1 MGSSLFNRE
10 NEEDKIQKRAILDSK
25 KKTLLNYFYSGL
37 LVLGTTIG
45 LILSGGLILLLDGG
59 ITLAYI
65 ISNLIINVYDKIIQ
79 NYLQYIPNSK
89 KRDFKM
95 EINKFYEN
103 ILKDIVNDN
112 DNNKLKD
119 FVNKF
124 IEEEN
129 ILFETSE
136 KFNEKR
142 NKFLD
147 ESKKS
152 KTKFNILVIGKT
164 GSGKSTLINEFL
176 QIRTAQENYGD
187 VGTIGFHTYT
197 TADTDYVLID
207 SEGLDLKRSVNDYI
221 KFLKNKII
229 EYNKIPETFID
240 MIYYCT
246 NNNTRLETEEI
257 SVINELGKIYD
268 NKRVPFIIVHT
279 QSLSEEFHT
288 KFKDFVNEKYEGK
301 YPVIKV
307 LARKIDDKE
316 AEGLDDLKN
325 ITKQKKE
332 NVLECSY
339 YGKFIANVSKHLY
352 SNYNGNILI
361 TKIKGFFSNKKEETL
376 DYMLKKIF
384 NMYRFQDEDAIFT
397 PDQKSKLSEFK
408 QKLVENYEN
417 NLDSFIFIVIEYN
430 ATSDAYYELSKEK
443 IKYDDLDSRISE
455 LIRIKKKEFNDFKN
469 GIDTLLYPCLI
480 DILKT
485 KIISYFNQKIM
496 IHLKPEIDKLMAH

>member
-1 MGSSLFNRE
+1 MGSSWFNRE

-25 KKTLLNYFYSGL
+25 KRTIYKYFFCGL
-37 LVLGTTIG
+37 VILGTTIG
-45 LILSGGLILLLDGG
+45 VILSGGLILYIDGG
-59 ITLAYI
+59 LTLAYI

-79 NYLQYIPNSK
+79 KYLQYIPNSK

-112 DNNKLKD
+112 DNNQLKD

-124 IEEEN
+124 IEKEK
-129 ILFETSE
+129 ILSKTTNE
-136 KFNEKR
+136 FNKKR
-142 NKFLD
+142 KKFLD
-147 ESKKS
+147 ESNKS

-164 GSGKSTLINEFL
+164 GAGKSTLINEFL
-176 QIRTAQENYGD
+176 QIRKAQENYGD

-197 TADTDYVLID
+197 TTDTEYALID
-207 SEGLDLKRSVNDYI
+207 CEGLDLKRSIKDYI
-221 KFLKNKII
+221 KLLKNKII
-229 EYNKIPETFID
+229 EYNKNPETFID

-257 SVINELGKIYD
+257 SLINELEKIYD
-268 NKRVPFIIVHT
+268 NELVPFIIVHT
-279 QSLSEEFHT
+279 QSISEEFHT

-316 AEGLDDLKN
+316 AEGLDNLKY

-339 YGKFIANVSKHLY
+339 YSKFIANVSKHLY
-352 SNYNGNILI
+352 SNYNDNILI
-361 TKIKGFFSNKKEETL
+361 TKIKGIFYNNKEETL
-376 DYMLKKIF
+376 EDMLKKIF

-408 QKLVENYEN
+408 KKIVKNYKN
-417 NLDSFIFIVIEYN
+417 NLDSFIYIVIEYN